1 MKGKVGLK
9 QKIWIGSIIVLL
21 VISLN
26 LVYVLPLKA
35 HIPEGWCPIEECWK
49 HMEEGAEGGAA
60 AADISVAA
68 MYKATSIGIDNL
80 WDGRVPK
87 RSDIEIISKLPTCGA
102 KHAAQCIVGVP
113 EGETPPEWKSDKP
126 GRFEMIP
133 VEGTD
138 AKNLRLVN
146 FEITIIRKSNG
157 EKYTWKADA
166 DIFTDEYFECINKEA
181 SGEKL
186 RWWEASRCDKI
197 TGKPIGKL
205 EESIGL
211 ILSNELHD
219 KYAHHFDDGIV
230 GKADKEGTI
239 LYLATAIADTGDKE
253 NLEALCGLVKEASEL
268 IDEAH
273 ELIHGTLVPT
283 AEEMGKGIHEA
294 ENLHD
299 IAHKLLASIY
309 RVGEYTDDIAEIED
323 VDEVKAKASEMLDEV
338 KKLKGYASELHIHS
352 TDPATAEVI
361 EIKYE
366 ELVSYYSEMSKEKE
380 RGPIGGAIALGVV
393 VVGLVIFG
401 VTRRKRA

>member
-1 MKGKVGLK
+1 MKSKLSLKKKIGIVAVVILLTLSSGLLFA
-9 QKIWIGSIIVLL
+9 S
-21 VISLN
+21 
-26 LVYVLPLKA
+26 PLYA
-35 HIPEGWCPIEECWK
+35 CP
-49 HMEEGAEGGAA
+49 GGG
-60 AADISVAA
+60 DISVAA
-68 MYKATSIGIDNL
+68 MYKAMNNAIDNL
-80 WDGRVPK
+80 WDGRMPK

-219 KYAHHFDDGIV
+219 KYAHHFDDEIV

-323 VDEVKAKASEMLDEV
+323 VDEIKAKASEMLDEV

-352 TDPATAEVI
+352 TDPATVITEQKPLKLEDGTEVI